1 MIIRHFVGNNNL
13 DTCKIKRSS
22 GGQLQWS
29 SSFDSCRCRP
39 VWPDWAFFAILATL
53 KSHFLPKSADLFI
66 ILEKGS
72 NLSSENCL
80 CNDCQ
85 LFLTT
90 GALLFTQIFWS
101 PWRRRKNM
109 LTWNAFEM
117 ENERETPFPGFAW
130 LWFQKIEEFFLCPQ
144 IQLNLNEMTNFIR
157 STFVYLKTIVD
168 LNIQNNNQKAN

>member
-29 SSFDSCRCRP
+29 SSFDSCQCRP

-80 CNDCQ
+80 CND
-85 LFLTT
+85 LRNSREFVNYGFKFNWIPNTYSLS
-90 GALLFTQIFWS
+90 ALPQYICFS
-101 PWRRRKNM
+101 KKP
-109 LTWNAFEM
+109 
-117 ENERETPFPGFAW
+117 NER
-130 LWFQKIEEFFLCPQ
+130 
-144 IQLNLNEMTNFIR
+144 TNKR
-157 STFVYLKTIVD
+157 MHATHA
-168 LNIQNNNQKAN
+168 NIHWCVFNI